1 MTSINDADLSDH
13 PKLDTIVSTNG
24 DNTKKLVAET
34 NVLPA
39 DSFSNLVNESLN
51 HKALQGRIANT
62 PKRSSS
68 TAIDLYNEIRCT
80 KEEELAKLVES
91 QQKIIEELKQEVSQ
105 LKAKKNDDEER
116 SNKKRKRDDL
126 NDNNEEVLSNQ
137 VSELKEIIAK
147 QNKELNEIREQLAER
162 EYEHTENTTI
172 NQQNL
177 PKAETET
184 LMKNLETIIER
195 KMNRIEERFVSI
207 EEKLQLDMQ
216 KQKEIAAP
224 SYSSALTKD
233 IEKQIGKVN
242 NPTPFREIMMN
253 TRNEELAEERE
264 KKARSCNIIIH
275 GKCESN
281 EDDDKAFIDELFKK
295 LNLGTLKYKSIMR
308 LGGLQK
314 EKNRPIKLTMQNE
327 QDKTLVLSKLR
338 NLKND
343 ERFHRIG
350 ITEDFTVSERLL
362 IKGYHE
368 KAATMNADEPDK
380 ENYIWRVRGSPKNG
394 LFLKKTRKM
403 NQAMDVQTEAV

>member
-195 KMNRIEERFVSI
+195 KMNKIEERFVSI

-295 LNLGTLKYKSIMR
+295 LNLGTLKYKLCASVDCR
-308 LGGLQK
+308 
-314 EKNRPIKLTMQNE
+314 RRRT
-327 QDKTLVLSKLR
+327 DLS
-338 NLKND
+338 
-343 ERFHRIG
+343 
-350 ITEDFTVSERLL
+350 S
-362 IKGYHE
+362 
-368 KAATMNADEPDK
+368 
-380 ENYIWRVRGSPKNG
+380 
-394 LFLKKTRKM
+394 
-403 NQAMDVQTEAV
+403 

>member
-195 KMNRIEERFVSI
+195 KLNKIEERFVSI
-207 EEKLQLDMQ
+207 EEKLELDIQ
-216 KQKEIAAP
+216 KQKEKEKAAP
-224 SYSSALTKD
+224 SYSSVLTKD
-233 IEKQIGKVN
+233 IEKQKQIIGNVITAAKNTEKVQETERQRREN
-242 NPTPFREIMMN
+242 NVV
-253 TRNEELAEERE
+253 
-264 KKARSCNIIIH
+264 IH
-275 GKCESN
+275 GAK
-281 EDDDKAFIDELFKK
+281 
-295 LNLGTLKYKSIMR
+295 
-308 LGGLQK
+308 
-314 EKNRPIKLTMQNE
+314 
-327 QDKTLVLSKLR
+327 
-338 NLKND
+338 
-343 ERFHRIG
+343 
-350 ITEDFTVSERLL
+350 
-362 IKGYHE
+362 
-368 KAATMNADEPDK
+368 
-380 ENYIWRVRGSPKNG
+380 PKV
-394 LFLKKTRKM
+394 
-403 NQAMDVQTEAV
+403 DS